1 MYIHFFLKGN
11 VVTSNDIWYSAV
23 GVIHGNFR
31 FVFRHQPYGR
41 LLVSVVSHGSIREK
55 KEAGVHTVPYPLS
68 PPPAGIKSKG
78 LKMGK
83 VIKGRRKGS
92 KRNERSYIVGSTKR
106 QHFIKT
112 IQIYMNKTQKYVIIT
127 KWGRKSTIYQTC
139 GEEIAFG

>member
-1 MYIHFFLKGN
+1 METLNLYFA
-11 VVTSNDIWYSAV
+11 VTPKDTRESRRAYC
-23 GVIHGNFR
+23 
-31 FVFRHQPYGR
+31 P
-41 LLVSVVSHGSIREK
+41 VS
-55 KEAGVHTVPYPLS
+55 PLS

>member
-1 MYIHFFLKGN
+1 MLS
-11 VVTSNDIWYSAV
+11 VTAAQE
-23 GVIHGNFR
+23 R
-31 FVFRHQPYGR
+31 R
-41 LLVSVVSHGSIREK
+41 K
-55 KEAGVHTVPYPLS
+55 KQACILS
-68 PPPAGIKSKG
+68 RNPPPTEIKSKG

-139 GEEIAFG
+139 QEEIAFG